1 MEWQKG
7 KVDKMKIDQKVINR
21 AKRAEGQLAGLIR
34 MMEDERECM
43 DVVTQLSAVHS
54 SIDRI
59 IGIVVAE
66 NLYECI
72 NHPDEDP
79 AVQQEKIEKA
89 MQLIM
94 RK

>member
-1 MEWQKG
+1 M
-7 KVDKMKIDQKVINR
+7 KVDQKVINR
-21 AKRAEGQLAGLIR
+21 AKRAEGQLAGVIR

-43 DVVTQLSAVHS
+43 DVVTQLSAVRS

-72 NHPDEDP
+72 NNPDEDSEVKQ
-79 AVQQEKIEKA
+79 AKIEKA

-94 RK
+94 KK

>member
-1 MEWQKG
+1 ME
-7 KVDKMKIDQKVINR
+7 VDQKVINR
-21 AKRAEGQLAGLIR
+21 AKRAEGQLAGVIR
-34 MMEDERECM
+34 MMEDERKCM
-43 DVVTQLSAVHS
+43 DVVTQLSAVRS

-72 NHPDEDP
+72 NNPDEDSE
-79 AVQQEKIEKA
+79 VQQAKIEKA

-94 RK
+94 KK

>member
-1 MEWQKG
+1 ME
-7 KVDKMKIDQKVINR
+7 VDQKVINR
-21 AKRAEGQLAGLIR
+21 AKRAEGQLAGVIR

-43 DVVTQLSAVHS
+43 DVVTQLSAVRS

-72 NHPDEDP
+72 DNPDEDSE
-79 AVQQEKIEKA
+79 VQQAKIEKA

-94 RK
+94 KK

>member
-1 MEWQKG
+1 M
-7 KVDKMKIDQKVINR
+7 KVDQKVINR
-21 AKRAEGQLAGLIR
+21 AKRAEGQLAGVIR

-43 DVVTQLSAVHS
+43 DVVTQLSAVRS

-72 NHPDEDP
+72 NNPDEDSEI
-79 AVQQEKIEKA
+79 QQAKIEKA

-94 RK
+94 KK

>member
-1 MEWQKG
+1 M
-7 KVDKMKIDQKVINR
+7 KVDQKVINR
-21 AKRAEGQLAGLIR
+21 AKRAEGQLAGVIR

-43 DVVTQLSAVHS
+43 DVVTQLSAVRS

-72 NHPDEDP
+72 NNPDEDSEI
-79 AVQQEKIEKA
+79 QQAKIEKA

>member
-1 MEWQKG
+1 M
-7 KVDKMKIDQKVINR
+7 KVDQKVINR
-21 AKRAEGQLAGLIR
+21 AKRAEGQLAGVIR

-43 DVVTQLSAVHS
+43 DVVTQLSAVRS

-72 NHPDEDP
+72 NNPDEDSE
-79 AVQQEKIEKA
+79 VQQAKIEKA
-89 MQLIM
+89 MHLIM
-94 RK
+94 KK

>member
-1 MEWQKG
+1 M
-7 KVDKMKIDQKVINR
+7 KVDQKVINR
-21 AKRAEGQLAGLIR
+21 AKRAEGQLAGVIR

-43 DVVTQLSAVHS
+43 DVVTQLSAVRS

-72 NHPDEDP
+72 NNPDEDSE
-79 AVQQEKIEKA
+79 VQQAKIEKA

-94 RK
+94 KK

>member
-1 MEWQKG
+1 ME
-7 KVDKMKIDQKVINR
+7 VDQKVINR
-21 AKRAEGQLAGLIR
+21 AKRAEGQLAGVIR
-34 MMEDERECM
+34 MMEDNRECM
-43 DVVTQLSAVHS
+43 DIVTQLTAVRS

-72 NHPDEDP
+72 NNPDEDSEI
-79 AVQQEKIEKA
+79 QQAKIEKA

-94 RK
+94 KK

>member
-1 MEWQKG
+1 ME
-7 KVDKMKIDQKVINR
+7 VDQKVINR
-21 AKRAEGQLAGLIR
+21 AKRAEGQLAGVIR

-43 DVVTQLSAVHS
+43 DVVTQLSAVRS

-72 NHPDEDP
+72 NNPDEDSEI
-79 AVQQEKIEKA
+79 QQAKNEKA

-94 RK
+94 KK

>member
-1 MEWQKG
+1 ME
-7 KVDKMKIDQKVINR
+7 VDQKVINR
-21 AKRAEGQLAGLIR
+21 AKRAEGQLAGVIR

-43 DVVTQLSAVHS
+43 DVVTQLSAVRS

-72 NHPDEDP
+72 DNPDEDSE
-79 AVQQEKIEKA
+79 VQQAKIEKA
-89 MQLIM
+89 MQLII
-94 RK
+94 KK

>member
-1 MEWQKG
+1 ME
-7 KVDKMKIDQKVINR
+7 VDQKVINR
-21 AKRAEGQLAGLIR
+21 AKRAEGQLAGVIR

-43 DVVTQLSAVHS
+43 DVVTQLSAVRS

-72 NHPDEDP
+72 NNPDEDSEI
-79 AVQQEKIEKA
+79 QQAKIEKA

-94 RK
+94 KK

>member
-1 MEWQKG
+1 ME
-7 KVDKMKIDQKVINR
+7 VDQKVINR
-21 AKRAEGQLAGLIR
+21 AKRAEGQLAGVIR

-43 DVVTQLSAVHS
+43 DVVTQLSAVRS

-72 NHPDEDP
+72 NNPDEDSE
-79 AVQQEKIEKA
+79 VQQAKIEKA

-94 RK
+94 KK